1 MRMSAGLREWK
12 GTLLRT
18 IRRRSSQRPR
28 HRRER
33 TPVRAAATAHS
44 SPARTRRSRSSGRVL
59 MCSAT
64 TPRASRRGNAGEDG
78 GPYLSRRIGFGRG
91 KTPFPSQAPNNADE

>member
-1 MRMSAGLREWK
+1 
-12 GTLLRT
+12 
-18 IRRRSSQRPR
+18 
-28 HRRER
+28 
-33 TPVRAAATAHS
+33 
-44 SPARTRRSRSSGRVL
+44 VL

-91 KTPFPSQAPNNADE
+91 KTPFPSQAPNNADEWM